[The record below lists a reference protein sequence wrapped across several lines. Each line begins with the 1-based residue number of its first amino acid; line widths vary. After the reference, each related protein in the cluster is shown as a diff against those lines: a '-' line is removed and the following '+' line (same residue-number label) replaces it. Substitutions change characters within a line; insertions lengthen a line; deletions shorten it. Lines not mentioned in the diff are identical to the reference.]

1 MFGSINSLA
10 GTPPPPKI
18 HINKNI
24 EEIYL
29 LIVAYQI
36 KSENNQCSIMKP
48 RVEISVM
55 FSSLSVG
62 LFPDNPK
69 GNINFNL

>member
-10 GTPPPPKI
+10 GTRPPPQI

-24 EEIYL
+24 EEINP
-29 LIVAYQI
+29 LIVVHQI

-48 RVEISVM
+48 RVEMSVM
-55 FSSLSVG
+55 FSSLSLLDYSQVTQ
-62 LFPDNPK
+62 K
-69 GNINFNL
+69 ET

>member
-10 GTPPPPKI
+10 GTPPKI

-55 FSSLSVG
+55 FSSLS
-62 LFPDNPK
+62 LLDYSQITQK
-69 GNINFNL
+69 ET